1 MQLKT
6 RCVKNE
12 LQMMDE
18 TDLSPAEYNAIL
30 ALERGEKV
38 CGNDLSQKMSL
49 SPSRASRVIDKLVR
63 NGYLEREN
71 DAVDRRRCTIS
82 LADKGIKVKR
92 KIEKIKKDCERKV
105 TATLTDLEKE
115 YLTRSLKKI
124 NEVL

>member
-1 MQLKT
+1 
-6 RCVKNE
+6 
-12 LQMMDE
+12 MDE
-18 TDLSPAEYNAIL
+18 TDLSPAEYNAISTL
-30 ALERGEKV
+30 GRGEKV
-38 CGNDLSQKMSL
+38 CGSDLSRRMSL

-63 NGYLEREN
+63 NGYLERED
-71 DAVDRRRCTIS
+71 DAADRRRCTIS

-92 KIEKIKKDCERKV
+92 KIEKIKRDCELKV